1 MTTRTTT
8 TSRRSPSVVVL
19 DEPNLEFGFGQRV
32 ISPHDG
38 LSLFGPYERGR
49 PNHPAAPAYL
59 VLGTPEGVRQFG
71 EWARCMTLPAAV
83 PVAKSH
89 RLWPPF
95 PGFEA
100 AFDARWPECPTESFA
115 IDPTVLQAAA
125 RKGDPHERCF
135 AVVNL
140 YLGALE
146 RRNKLDATVNV
157 AVCVVP
163 DEVYANCRPKSRVA
177 VPSDPALSRDEKAS
191 RRRGQ
196 GNLFEQVNL
205 DQYHLSPDF
214 RRQLKARA
222 MEYKIPVQ
230 LVRES
235 TLRLSDATGPGER
248 RLTPLSDRM
257 WNLST
262 ALYYKCGGKPW
273 RLATARDGVCYVGLA
288 FRRTEEGDR
297 TACCAAQ
304 MFLDSGDGVVFLGE
318 FGPWYSPDTRQFHLT
333 RRAARD
339 LLAGVLKTY
348 QELEGKSLKEV
359 FLHSRS
365 TITDDEFAGYR
376 EACPAGTKLVGIRVR
391 RDRDSPRLFREGAM
405 PVLRGVFVHLHER
418 AGYLFGAGFKP
429 RLGTYDGWEVP
440 VPLRIDIQ
448 HGTAAIDQVAVDIL
462 GLTKLNYNA
471 CRLGEAEPVTVRFSD
486 AVGEILI
493 SNPRIAHESRQPSFR
508 YYI

>member
-1 MTTRTTT
+1 MLTRTTT
-8 TSRRSPSVVVL
+8 SPRSPSVVVL

-32 ISPHDG
+32 ASPHDG
-38 LSLFGPYERGR
+38 LSLFGPYERGG
-49 PNHPAAPAYL
+49 PNHPASPAYL
-59 VLGTPEGVRQFG
+59 VLGTPDGVRLFG
-71 EWARCMTLPAAV
+71 AWARHMSLPAADAR
-83 PVAKSH
+83 PNAH

-100 AFDARWPECPTESFA
+100 AFAARWPERPTKSFT
-115 IDPTVLQAAA
+115 IDPTTLLTAA
-125 RKGDPHERCF
+125 RRRDPHERCF

-140 YLGALE
+140 YLEALE
-146 RRNKLDATVNV
+146 RRNKLDATVHV

-177 VPSDPALSRDEKAS
+177 DPSDEGLSRAAKDD

-196 GNLFEQVNL
+196 RSFLDPEVNL
-205 DQYHLSPDF
+205 DQYHMSPDF

-222 MEYKIPVQ
+222 MGHKLPVQ

-235 TLRLSDATGPGER
+235 TLLLTDAAKGER

-262 ALYYKCGGKPW
+262 ALYYKCGWKPW
-273 RLATARDGVCYVGLA
+273 RLATARDGVCYIGLA
-288 FRRTEEGDR
+288 FRRAEEGDR

-339 LLAGVLKTY
+339 LLAGVLRTY
-348 QELEGKSLKEV
+348 HDLEGKPLKEV

-365 TITDDEFAGYR
+365 TISDDEFAGYR
-376 EACPAGTKLVGIRVR
+376 EACPTWTKLVGIRVR

-405 PVLRGVFVHLHER
+405 PVLRGLFVHLHER

-429 RLGTYDGWEVP
+429 RQGTYDGWEVP

-448 HGTAAIDQVAVDIL
+448 HGDADVDQVAADIL

-493 SNPRIAHESRQPSFR
+493 SNPRIPAASRQPSFR
-508 YYI
+508 FYI

>member
-1 MTTRTTT
+1 MMSTMTTTRL
-8 TSRRSPSVVVL
+8 RSPNVVVL
-19 DEPNLEFGFGQRV
+19 DEPRLEFGFGQKME
-32 ISPHDG
+32 SPHDG
-38 LSLFGPYERGR
+38 LSLFGPYERNR
-49 PNHPAAPAYL
+49 TNHPSAPSYL
-59 VLGTPEGVRQFG
+59 VLGTPDGIRLFG
-71 EWARCMTLPAAV
+71 DWARYMALPACQFDT
-83 PVAKSH
+83 KSH

-95 PGFEA
+95 PGFGA
-100 AFDARWPECPTESFA
+100 AFDARWPERPTRAFS
-115 IDPTVLQAAA
+115 IDRMALQTAA

-140 YLGALE
+140 YLAALE
-146 RRNKLDATVNV
+146 QKNKLDATVNV

-163 DEVYANCRPKSRVA
+163 DEVYANCRPKSRVGD
-177 VPSDPALSRDEKAS
+177 PSDAGLSREAKAS

-196 GNLFEQVNL
+196 GSLLEDIDL
-205 DQYHLSPDF
+205 DQYHMSPDF

-222 MEYKIPVQ
+222 MCHRVPIQ

-235 TLRLSDATGPGER
+235 TLRLSDPVEPGQR

-273 RLATARDGVCYVGLA
+273 RLASARDGVCYIGLA
-288 FRRTEEGDR
+288 FRRAEQGDR

-318 FGPWYSPDTRQFHLT
+318 FGPWYSPDTHQFHLT
-333 RRAARD
+333 RSAARN

-348 QELEGKSLKEV
+348 QDLDGKPLKEV

-365 TITDDEFAGYR
+365 TISNEEFEGYS
-376 EACPAGTKLVGIRVR
+376 EACPIGTKLVGVRVR
-391 RDRDSPRLFREGAM
+391 RDRDSPRLFREGNM
-405 PVLRGVFVHLHER
+405 PVLRGLFVRLHER

-448 HGTAAIDQVAVDIL
+448 HGSADVEQVANDIL

-493 SNPRIAHESRQPSFR
+493 SNPRIPAETRQPSFR